1 MQAGRVH
8 HRWLDVE
15 QGAREGC
22 VACHAAG
29 RGVDNAEKVLAG
41 RATKHVSPNEA
52 EVEGCTDGVRENM
65 KAQESG
71 IVEGAR
77 GCMAL
82 HIQGGHGSVGAMM
95 LESGD
100 DIVGG
105 KSEHGQRATR

>member
-52 EVEGCTDGVRENM
+52 EVED
-65 KAQESG
+65 
-71 IVEGAR
+71 AR
-77 GCMAL
+77 TACAK
-82 HIQGGHGSVGAMM
+82 I
-95 LESGD
+95 
-100 DIVGG
+100 
-105 KSEHGQRATR
+105 